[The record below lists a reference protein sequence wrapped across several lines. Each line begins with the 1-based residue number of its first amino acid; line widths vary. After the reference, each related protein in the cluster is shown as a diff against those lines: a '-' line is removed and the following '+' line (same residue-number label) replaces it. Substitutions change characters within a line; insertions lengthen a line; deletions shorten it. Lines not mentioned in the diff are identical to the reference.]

1 MNYGSLASRMRGAT
15 GQRVRNVYVPK
26 SVVREWVRELYGMG
40 RAVLAGLLERRL
52 ERTPRVF
59 ICVKLYAPT
68 LRHWADMISGSDQG
82 WCNRNYPHAL
92 ATCEKRR
99 EQHWN
104 LKDDRV
110 SGARYLEVI
119 QQRDKLQQELI
130 RTRETARIYR
140 KALGAIAND
149 LSAIN
154 GFVGSAQRIADNVLK
169 DNG

>member
-82 WCNRNYPHAL
+82 WCNRNYPHAF

-119 QQRDKLQQELI
+119 QQRDKLQQELYQAEKTAKKY
-130 RTRETARIYR
+130 RT
-140 KALGAIAND
+140 ALLIVGND
-149 LSAIN
+149 LSQIN
-154 GFVGSAQRIADNVLK
+154 GSVGYAQRTVDSALK